1 MARAERCVWLVLL
14 AGLALGAQAA
24 EGGRPVFRYRDEHGV
39 LHIGNSLPP
48 GQAQLGY
55 EVLDSHTLR
64 LLRVVEPAPKS
75 EQVAQQAERLRQQR
89 AAEEAERAA
98 QAERQN
104 RDRMLLQTY
113 ADESELLRL
122 RDLKLGNL
130 ELILRNTQ
138 NTIGLLRQNLAQ
150 MQATAAEHR
159 QAGRQPPD
167 TLLRA
172 IERTEADLAAQERA
186 AEQTRAEQD
195 KVRAIFAA
203 DLERYRRLTGA
214 ATTAAP

>member
-1 MARAERCVWLVLL
+1 
-14 AGLALGAQAA
+14 
-24 EGGRPVFRYRDEHGV
+24 
-39 LHIGNSLPP
+39 
-48 GQAQLGY
+48 
-55 EVLDSHTLR
+55 
-64 LLRVVEPAPKS
+64 
-75 EQVAQQAERLRQQR
+75 
-89 AAEEAERAA
+89 
-98 QAERQN
+98 
-104 RDRMLLQTY
+104 
-113 ADESELLRL
+113 LRL
-122 RDLKLGNL
+122 RDTKLGNL
-130 ELILRNTQ
+130 DLILRSTQ
-138 NTIGLLRQNLAQ
+138 NTIGHLRQNLAL
-150 MQATAAEHR
+150 MEATAAEYR

>member
-1 MARAERCVWLVLL
+1 VLL
-14 AGLALGAQAA
+14 AGLALGALGAQAA
-24 EGGRPVFRYRDEHGV
+24 EGGRPLFRYRDEHGV
-39 LHIGNSLPP
+39 LHIGTGLPP

-64 LLRVVEPAPKS
+64 LLRVVEPALKS

-89 AAEEAERAA
+89 AADEAERAA
-98 QAERQN
+98 LAERQN

-138 NTIGLLRQNLAQ
+138 NTIGHLRQNLAQ

-172 IERTEADLAAQERA
+172 IERTAADLAAQERA

-195 KVRAIFAA
+195 KVRADFAA

-214 ATTAAP
+214 AATAAP